1 MKLEQ
6 LAALLKKDATEFS
19 STLNLDAQAEV
30 PDDILTRELTSF
42 HSELK
47 VNYIAEG
54 KKQGDG
60 MAKRLVMTEA
70 EKALKDA
77 FGIDGKDFNELVDN
91 LKVLKSSEGGKVD
104 EKIKAD
110 AEKWKQTALAKET
123 EIQTLKSQFETIQTT
138 EKIRGQILPKLDK
151 FEFATAKVREVA
163 INEFLSTKKFKVDG
177 SDIFLERHDNTFV
190 VLSDNEIESHFKE
203 FGTIKQGKPPGTP
216 PRQPSGTSYG
226 SSKAEIY
233 KAIDKATTAEEITA
247 LREQLNALED

>member
-70 EKALKDA
+70 EKAC
-77 FGIDGKDFNELVDN
+77 FNSN
-91 LKVLKSSEGGKVD
+91 M
-104 EKIKAD
+104 
-110 AEKWKQTALAKET
+110 
-123 EIQTLKSQFETIQTT
+123 
-138 EKIRGQILPKLDK
+138 
-151 FEFATAKVREVA
+151 VR
-163 INEFLSTKKFKVDG
+163 L
-177 SDIFLERHDNTFV
+177 
-190 VLSDNEIESHFKE
+190 
-203 FGTIKQGKPPGTP
+203 
-216 PRQPSGTSYG
+216 
-226 SSKAEIY
+226 
-233 KAIDKATTAEEITA
+233 
-247 LREQLNALED
+247 